1 MNQHQ
6 KGKSYSKQGLK
17 SNALMR
23 DGKTTEIM
31 QKAKRQFEYAVKDHK
46 HNIKVQG
53 SKGKGSSSAPKKDD
67 YAKLL
72 RQKQAKMENEVLN
85 AQLKYYYKLRD
96 KKVSYIKHM
105 HKLMER
111 LEKERQIDLHKK
123 QENLKRE

>member
-1 MNQHQ
+1 MNERQ

-46 HNIKVQG
+46 HSIKVQG
-53 SKGKGSSSAPKKDD
+53 TKPKAPSSGQPPKNDN

-72 RQKQAKMENEVLN
+72 RHKQSKM
-85 AQLKYYYKLRD
+85 
-96 KKVSYIKHM
+96 
-105 HKLMER
+105 
-111 LEKERQIDLHKK
+111 
-123 QENLKRE
+123 

>member
-46 HNIKVQG
+46 HNIKVEG
-53 SKGKGSSSAPKKDD
+53 SKSKASSSAQAPRKDE
-67 YAKLL
+67 YAKVL
-72 RQKQAKMENEVLN
+72 RQKQSKM
-85 AQLKYYYKLRD
+85 
-96 KKVSYIKHM
+96 
-105 HKLMER
+105 
-111 LEKERQIDLHKK
+111 
-123 QENLKRE
+123 